1 MTPSDTNLS
10 VPALMV
16 NNERCEM
23 VITEVQNNTVL
34 EHVDVSDNHF
44 DNDTGGPGCVLL
56 LPHMCT
62 ILNHFHAGSNLVGAL
77 CHTDKLQ
84 SICLSRNGCGGIST
98 CRALGRILVT
108 HSLTSLM
115 LSGMNNP
122 ILDENGPSIVSGI
135 RFCRSLCVLDLS
147 ANLIGDTTMFEF
159 ETACLNHPK
168 LRTVN
173 LEGNVISDQG
183 AYCLSKVSRQFQSLN
198 VSHNKIGQSGIAA
211 LLASLG
217 VKHCRLESLYV
228 HRNDFEDTNA
238 SGGVGSNGI
247 AENTTLRT
255 LSVSF
260 MKMVEANSLGA
271 GLIMN
276 KFLVSIDFSNN
287 ELECNSVQFM
297 TNIVANQHLE
307 FVDFSSN
314 RIRTRG
320 ALWILKGLA
329 EKIRAQSKRMIE
341 VRLHKNFYNEQL
353 NDVLNSMNNR
363 ELSAALRIQRC
374 VEIDASQKQ
383 ILTSTFR
390 AESAINNFE
399 RDQIVIWTKMDTQL
413 FDLRVLLA
421 YGNLVLE

>member
-1 MTPSDTNLS
+1 
-10 VPALMV
+10 
-16 NNERCEM
+16 
-23 VITEVQNNTVL
+23 
-34 EHVDVSDNHF
+34 
-44 DNDTGGPGCVLL
+44 
-56 LPHMCT
+56 
-62 ILNHFHAGSNLVGAL
+62 
-77 CHTDKLQ
+77 
-84 SICLSRNGCGGIST
+84 
-98 CRALGRILVT
+98 
-108 HSLTSLM
+108 
-115 LSGMNNP
+115 
-122 ILDENGPSIVSGI
+122 
-135 RFCRSLCVLDLS
+135 
-147 ANLIGDTTMFEF
+147 
-159 ETACLNHPK
+159 
-168 LRTVN
+168 
-173 LEGNVISDQG
+173 
-183 AYCLSKVSRQFQSLN
+183 
-198 VSHNKIGQSGIAA
+198 
-211 LLASLG
+211 
-217 VKHCRLESLYV
+217 
-228 HRNDFEDTNA
+228 
-238 SGGVGSNGI
+238 
-247 AENTTLRT
+247 
-255 LSVSF
+255 
-260 MKMVEANSLGA
+260 
-271 GLIMN
+271 MN